1 MRLQTMKLSTT
12 MKLTTRGKKELLSD
26 LNTVKK
32 VISSDI
38 NFLMKPTTD
47 EFNPDIIL
55 SDIRL
60 LEFVL
65 DCLKNGGYSND

>member
-1 MRLQTMKLSTT
+1 MKHSTT
-12 MKLTTRGKKELLSD
+12 IKLTTIGKKELLSD
-26 LNTVKK
+26 LNTLKK

-47 EFNPDIIL
+47 AFNPVIIL
-55 SDIRL
+55 SYIRL
-60 LEFVL
+60 LEFVF